1 MGGID
6 ISGIDVS
13 VIGLFIAVVTGIGSY
28 VLGRR
33 MREKRA
39 ARKREKDRIAS
50 QANETRQV
58 RRARER
64 RESGK

>member
-6 ISGIDVS
+6 IS
-13 VIGLFIAVVTGIGSY
+13 VIGIFIAVVTGLGSY
-28 VLGRR
+28 VIGRR

-39 ARKREKDRIAS
+39 AKRREKDRVAA

>member
-6 ISGIDVS
+6 IS
-13 VIGLFIAVVTGIGSY
+13 VIGIFIAVVTGLGSY

-39 ARKREKDRIAS
+39 AKRREKDRVAA

>member
-6 ISGIDVS
+6 IS
-13 VIGLFIAVVTGIGSY
+13 VIGIFIAVVTGLGSY
-28 VLGRR
+28 VLGKR

-39 ARKREKDRIAS
+39 AKKREKDRVVS
-50 QANETRQV
+50 QAGESRQV

-64 RESGK
+64 KERGD

>member
-6 ISGIDVS
+6 IS
-13 VIGLFIAVVTGIGSY
+13 VIGIFIAVVTGIGSY

-39 ARKREKDRIAS
+39 AKKREKDRIAS

-64 RESGK
+64 KERGE

>member
-6 ISGIDVS
+6 IS
-13 VIGLFIAVVTGIGSY
+13 VIGVFIAVVTGVGSY

-39 ARKREKDRIAS
+39 LKTRAKDRIAS
-50 QANETRQV
+50 QATAKPPV

-64 RESGK
+64 KERGG

>member
-6 ISGIDVS
+6 IS
-13 VIGLFIAVVTGIGSY
+13 VIGLFIAVVTGLGSY

-39 ARKREKDRIAS
+39 AKRREKDRVAS